1 MAKPKKKRE
10 AEAAAKKEQQEAQAP
25 PRREGLREVVRDW
38 RVVLL
43 IALIVL
49 SVVAIYPHF
58 ENGKFTTALQFGLD
72 LQGGSWLQMSFDSEV
87 VGFTSATETP
97 DALAAL
103 LNKRLDAEVEV
114 VGPAQLEIRKL
125 FTQDELA
132 AALAAE
138 NATLVNYQPGVS
150 QATGNEIKNILAEK
164 INTLGT
170 KDARVNLLTPVGTN
184 VVKYVRVE
192 LAGVDINTARNIV
205 GKQGLFEIRIK
216 TTGNDTAHVLFGNAI
231 TSVGNPQ
238 QDPTRMTW
246 GVPFTLS
253 DQGATAFRTA
263 ANEYGAVTSPDA
275 HPITMLLDNV
285 TVFSA
290 PLDPTLAKEL
300 LTQDVSRLQASTGT
314 GTAGMNEAQTL
325 EIHLRAGALPVD
337 VNVANFGQ
345 VSAPLG
351 DYFKY
356 MSFVAGILAILTVG
370 LVIYLRYREPS
381 IVFPMVG
388 TNFAEVIILLG
399 IARFV
404 QQLDLASIAGLIAV
418 VGTGIDQ
425 LVVITDEVLH
435 EGKVPSP
442 ALYLKRLGRA
452 LAIILIAAGTVVFAM
467 LPLALMDLSTLKG
480 FAFITILGVLVGVA
494 ITRPAYGKII
504 MAVLSR

>member
-1 MAKPKKKRE
+1 MAKPKKKKEEERK
-10 AEAAAKKEQQEAQAP
+10 AEEKKKAEPAKKEGWKEI
-25 PRREGLREVVRDW
+25 VKDW
-38 RVVLL
+38 RVLLL

-49 SVVAIYPHF
+49 ALGAIYPHF
-58 ENGKFTTALQFGLD
+58 ENGQFTTALQFGLD

-87 VGFTSATETP
+87 VGFTSQLSA
-97 DALAAL
+97 DDLAANL
-103 LNKRLDAEVEV
+103 STRLNAEVTA
-114 VGPAQLEIRKL
+114 VGPNQLEIQKL
-125 FTQDELA
+125 FTQADLEEA
-132 AALAAE
+132 FSAE
-138 NATLVNYQPGVS
+138 NATLTTYEQGVS
-150 QATGNEIKNILAEK
+150 QATGQDIKRILEEK

-170 KDARVNLLTPVGTN
+170 QNTQVNLLTPVGTN
-184 VVKYVRVE
+184 VVRYVRVE

-216 TTGNDTAHVLFGNAI
+216 TTGNSTEHVLFGNDI

-238 QDPTRMTW
+238 QDPTSMTW

-253 DQGATAFRTA
+253 DQGASAFRQA
-263 ANEYGAVTSPDA
+263 ANEYGAVTDPAD
-275 HPITMLLDNV
+275 HPVSMLLDNV

-290 PLDPTLAKEL
+290 PLDVTLAKEL
-300 LTQDVSRLQASTGT
+300 QTQDVSRLQASTGS
-314 GTAGMNEAQTL
+314 GTSGMNEAQTL
-325 EIHLRAGALPVD
+325 EIHLRAGALPVN
-337 VNVANFGQ
+337 VEVANFGQ

-351 DYFKY
+351 EYFKY
-356 MSFVAGILAILTVG
+356 MSFIAGALAILTVG
-370 LVIYLRYREPS
+370 LVIYLRYREPA

-388 TNFAEVIILLG
+388 TNFAEIIILLG

-442 ALYLKRLGRA
+442 ALYLKRLNRA
-452 LAIILIAAGTVVFAM
+452 LAIILIAAGTVFFAM

-480 FAFITILGVLVGVA
+480 FAFITILGVLVGVG

-504 MAVLSR
+504 MAVLSRK

>member
-1 MAKPKKKRE
+1 MAKPKKKKE
-10 AEAAAKKEQQEAQAP
+10 AEAAKKGQVPPKKEGA
-25 PRREGLREVVRDW
+25 REIVKDW
-38 RVVLL
+38 RVLL
-43 IALIVL
+43 LIVL
-49 SVVAIYPHF
+49 IVLALGAIYPHV

-72 LQGGSWLQMSFDSEV
+72 LQGGSWLQMSFNSEV
-87 VGFTSATETP
+87 VGFTSQRSADDLAT
-97 DALAAL
+97 AL
-103 LNKRLDAEVEV
+103 NRRLDAEVSV
-114 VGPAQLEIRKL
+114 VTPGQLEIRKSFSMADL
-125 FTQDELA
+125 EQAFS
-132 AALAAE
+132 AE
-138 NATLVNYQPGVS
+138 NATLTTYAPGVS
-150 QATGNEIKNILAEK
+150 TATGSDIKRILEQK

-205 GKQGLFEIRIK
+205 GKQGLFEIRIR
-216 TTGNDTAHVLFGNAI
+216 TTGNETEHVLYGNAI

-253 DQGATAFRTA
+253 EQGAAAFRAA
-263 ANEYGAVTSPDA
+263 ANEYGAVTDPEA
-275 HPITMLLDNV
+275 HPISMLLDNV

-290 PLDPTLAKEL
+290 PLASDLAKEL
-300 LTQDVSRLQASTGT
+300 LTQDVQRLSASTGS
-314 GTAGMNEAQTL
+314 GTAGMNQAQNL

-337 VNVANFGQ
+337 VQVANFGQ

-351 DYFKY
+351 EYFKY
-356 MSFVAGILAILTVG
+356 MSFVAGILALLTVG

-381 IVFPMVG
+381 IVLPMIG

-399 IARFV
+399 IARFI

-442 ALYLKRLGRA
+442 ALYLKRLTRA

-494 ITRPAYGKII
+494 VTRPAYGKII
-504 MAVLSR
+504 MAVLSK

>member
-1 MAKPKKKRE
+1 MAKPKRKKKEAEKKPEPVKRE
-10 AEAAAKKEQQEAQAP
+10 GIREA
-25 PRREGLREVVRDW
+25 VRDW
-38 RVVLL
+38 RVLLL

-49 SVVAIYPHF
+49 SLGAIYPHF
-58 ENGKFTTALQFGLD
+58 ENGSFTTALQFGLD
-72 LQGGSWLQMSFDSEV
+72 LQGGSWLQMSFASEV
-87 VGFTSATETP
+87 VGFTSQRSA
-97 DALAAL
+97 DDLAAA
-103 LNKRLDAEVEV
+103 LNSRLKAEISQVAP
-114 VGPAQLEIRKL
+114 GQLEIRKS
-125 FTQDELA
+125 FTRADLEQA
-132 AALAAE
+132 FSAE
-138 NATLVNYQPGVS
+138 NATLTTYEQGVS
-150 QATGNEIKNILAEK
+150 RATGDDIKRILEQK

-170 KDARVNLLTPVGTN
+170 RDARVNLLTPVGTN
-184 VVKYVRVE
+184 VVRYVRVE

-216 TTGNDTAHVLFGNAI
+216 TVGNETEHVLFGNAI

-253 DQGATAFRTA
+253 PQGAADFRRA
-263 ANEYGAVTSPDA
+263 ANEYGAVTTPDA
-275 HPITMLLDNV
+275 HPISMLLDNV

-290 PLDPTLAKEL
+290 PLDPALAKEL
-300 LTQDVSRLQASTGT
+300 LTQDVQRLSASTGS
-314 GTAGMNEAQTL
+314 GTVGMNQAQNL
-325 EIHLRAGALPVD
+325 EIHLRAGALPVE
-337 VNVANFGQ
+337 VEVANFGQ

-351 DYFKY
+351 EYFKF
-356 MSFVAGILAILTVG
+356 MSFVAGILALLTVG

-381 IVFPMVG
+381 IVLPMVG

-442 ALYLKRLGRA
+442 ALYVKRLTRA
-452 LAIILIAAGTVVFAM
+452 LAIILVAAGTVVFAM

-480 FAFITILGVLVGVA
+480 FAFITILGVLLGVA

-504 MAVLSR
+504 MAVLSK

>member
-1 MAKPKKKRE
+1 MAKPKKKKE
-10 AEAAAKKEQQEAQAP
+10 AEKKPEPA
-25 PRREGLREVVRDW
+25 RKEGLKEIVRDW
-38 RVVLL
+38 RVLILIILL
-43 IALIVL
+43 VL
-49 SVVAIYPHF
+49 SVAAIYPHF

-72 LQGGSWLQMSFDSEV
+72 LQGGSWLQMSFGSEV
-87 VGFTSATETP
+87 VGFTSQRSA
-97 DALAAL
+97 DDLAAA
-103 LNKRLDAEVEV
+103 LNKRLDADVSQ
-114 VGPAQLEIRKL
+114 VGPGQLEIRKS
-125 FTQDELA
+125 FPRNELERA
-132 AALAAE
+132 FSAE
-138 NATLVNYQPGVS
+138 NATLTTYEPGVS
-150 QATGNEIKNILAEK
+150 RATADDIKRILEQK

-184 VVKYVRVE
+184 VVRYVRVE
-192 LAGVDINTARNIV
+192 LAGVDINTAKSIV

-216 TTGNDTAHVLFGNAI
+216 TVGNQTEHVLFGNAI

-253 DQGATAFRTA
+253 EQGALDFRNA
-263 ANEYGAVTSPDA
+263 ANQYGAVTDEGN
-275 HPITMLLDNV
+275 HPISMLLDNV

-290 PLDPTLAKEL
+290 PLDPALAKEL
-300 LTQDVSRLQASTGT
+300 MTQNVQRLSASTGS
-314 GTAGMNEAQTL
+314 GTVGMNQAQTL
-325 EIHLRAGALPVD
+325 EIHLRAGALPVN
-337 VNVANFGQ
+337 VQVANFGQ

-351 DYFKY
+351 EYFKF
-356 MSFVAGILAILTVG
+356 MSFIAGVLALLTVG

-381 IVFPMVG
+381 IVLPMVG

-399 IARFV
+399 IARFIF
-404 QQLDLASIAGLIAV
+404 QLDLASIAGLIAV

-442 ALYLKRLGRA
+442 ALYLKRLTRA
-452 LAIILIAAGTVVFAM
+452 LAIILVAAGTVVFAM

-480 FAFITILGVLVGVA
+480 FAFITILGVLIGVA

-504 MAVLSR
+504 MAVLSK

>member
-1 MAKPKKKRE
+1 MAKPKKKKE
-10 AEAAAKKEQQEAQAP
+10 AEKKPEP
-25 PRREGLREVVRDW
+25 VKREGLRAVVKDW
-38 RVVLL
+38 RVLIL
-43 IALIVL
+43 IALLVF
-49 SVVAIYPHF
+49 SVASIYPHF

-72 LQGGSWLQMSFDSEV
+72 LQGGSWLQMTFSSEV
-87 VGFTSATETP
+87 VGFTSQRSA
-97 DALAAL
+97 DDLAAA
-103 LNKRLDAEVEV
+103 LNSRLDAEVSQV
-114 VGPAQLEIRKL
+114 APGQLEIRKL
-125 FTQDELA
+125 IPRAELEQA
-132 AALAAE
+132 FSAE
-138 NATLVNYQPGVS
+138 NATLTTYEQGVS
-150 QATGNEIKNILAEK
+150 RATGDDIKRILEEK

-184 VVKYVRVE
+184 VVRYVRVE

-216 TTGNDTAHVLFGNAI
+216 TVGNETEHVLFGNAI

-253 DQGATAFRTA
+253 DQGAAEFRQA
-263 ANEYGAVTSPDA
+263 ANEYSAVTDPEN
-275 HPITMLLDNV
+275 HPISMLLDNV

-290 PLDPTLAKEL
+290 PLDVTLAKEL
-300 LTQDVSRLQASTGT
+300 LTQDVSRLQASTGS

-325 EIHLRAGALPVD
+325 EIHLRAGALPVN
-337 VNVANFGQ
+337 VQVANFGQ

-351 DYFKY
+351 EYFKS
-356 MSFVAGILAILTVG
+356 MSFIAGILALLTVG

-381 IVFPMVG
+381 IVLPMVG

-442 ALYLKRLGRA
+442 ALYLKRLTRA
-452 LAIILIAAGTVVFAM
+452 LAIILVAAGTVVVAM

-480 FAFITILGVLVGVA
+480 FAFITILGVLIGVA

-504 MAVLSR
+504 MAVLSK

>member
-1 MAKPKKKRE
+1 MAKPRKKKE
-10 AEAAAKKEQQEAQAP
+10 GEAAAKQQPQAP
-25 PRREGLREVVRDW
+25 ARKEGLRELVRDW
-38 RVVLL
+38 RVLLL
-43 IALIVL
+43 IVLIVL
-49 SVVAIYPHF
+49 SVGAIYPHF
-58 ENGKFTTALQFGLD
+58 ENGQFTTALQFGLD
-72 LQGGSWLQMSFDSEV
+72 LQGGSWLQMSFNSEV
-87 VGFTSATETP
+87 VGFTSQRTA
-97 DALAAL
+97 DDLASA
-103 LNKRLDAEVEV
+103 LNKRLDAEVSV
-114 VGPAQLEIRKL
+114 VGPGQLEIRKSIGQAEL
-125 FTQDELA
+125 EQAFT
-132 AALAAE
+132 AE
-138 NATLVNYQPGVS
+138 NATLTTYTQGVS
-150 QATGNEIKNILAEK
+150 ASTGNDIKRILEQK

-170 KDARVNLLTPVGTN
+170 KDARVNLLTPVGSN

-216 TTGNDTAHVLFGNAI
+216 TTGNETEHVLYGNAI

-246 GVPFTLS
+246 GVSFTLS
-253 DQGATAFRTA
+253 EQGAAAFRAA
-263 ANEYGAVTSPDA
+263 ANEYGAVTAPEA
-275 HPITMLLDNV
+275 HPVSMVLDNV

-290 PLDPTLAKEL
+290 PLDVSLAKEL
-300 LTQDVSRLQASTGT
+300 LTTDVSRLQATTGG
-314 GTAGMNEAQTL
+314 GTAGMTQAQNL

-337 VNVANFGQ
+337 VQVANFGQ

-351 DYFKY
+351 EYFKL
-356 MSFVAGILAILTVG
+356 MSFVAAILALLTVG

-381 IVFPMVG
+381 IVLPMVG
-388 TNFAEVIILLG
+388 TNFAEIIILLG

-442 ALYLKRLGRA
+442 ALYLKRLTRA
-452 LAIILIAAGTVVFAM
+452 LAIILVAAGTVVFAM

-480 FAFITILGVLVGVA
+480 FAFITILGVLIGVA
-494 ITRPAYGKII
+494 VTRPAYGKII
-504 MAVLSR
+504 MSVLSR

>member
-1 MAKPKKKRE
+1 MAKPRKKRE
-10 AEAAAKKEQQEAQAP
+10 AEKRPEPAKK
-25 PRREGLREVVRDW
+25 EGLREIVRDW
-38 RVVLL
+38 RVLLL
-43 IALIVL
+43 IGFLVFA
-49 SVVAIYPHF
+49 VVAIYPHF
-58 ENGKFTTALQFGLD
+58 ENGRFSTALQFGLD

-87 VGFTSATETP
+87 VGFTALRTA
-97 DALAAL
+97 DDLAAA
-103 LNKRLDAEVEV
+103 LNKRLDAEVAPV
-114 VGPAQLEIRKL
+114 SAGQLEIRKA
-125 FTQDELA
+125 FSRTELERA
-132 AALAAE
+132 FAAE
-138 NATLVNYQPGVS
+138 NATLTTYEPGVS
-150 QATGNEIKNILAEK
+150 RSTADSIKRILEQK

-184 VVKYVRVE
+184 VVRYVRVE
-192 LAGVDINTARNIV
+192 LAGVDITTARNIV
-205 GKQGLFEIRIK
+205 GKQGLFEIRIT
-216 TTGNDTAHVLFGNAI
+216 TTGNTTQHVLFGNAI

-253 DQGATAFRTA
+253 EQGAADFRKA
-263 ANEYGAVTSPDA
+263 ANTYGAVTDPDA
-275 HPITMLLDNV
+275 HPISMLLDNV

-290 PLDPTLAKEL
+290 PLDPSLAKEL
-300 LTQDVSRLQASTGT
+300 LTQNVQRLQASTGQ
-314 GTAGMNEAQTL
+314 GTVGMTQAQTL

-337 VNVANFGQ
+337 VAVSNFGQ

-351 DYFKY
+351 EYFKL
-356 MSFVAGILAILTVG
+356 MSFVAGIMALLTVG
-370 LVIYLRYREPS
+370 LVIYIRYREPA
-381 IVFPMVG
+381 IVLPMVG

-404 QQLDLASIAGLIAV
+404 QQLDLASIAALIAV

-442 ALYLKRLGRA
+442 ALYMKRLTRA
-452 LAIILIAAGTVVFAM
+452 LAIILVAAGTVVFAM

-480 FAFITILGVLVGVA
+480 FAIITILGVLVGVA

-504 MAVLSR
+504 MSVLSK

>member
-1 MAKPKKKRE
+1 MAKPKKKKE
-10 AEAAAKKEQQEAQAP
+10 AEAKPEPVRK
-25 PRREGLREVVRDW
+25 EGLKEIVRDW
-38 RVVLL
+38 RVLILIGLL
-43 IALIVL
+43 VF
-49 SVVAIYPHF
+49 SVASIYPHF

-72 LQGGSWLQMSFDSEV
+72 LQGGSWLQMSFGSEI
-87 VGFTSATETP
+87 VGFTSQRSE
-97 DALAAL
+97 DDLAAA
-103 LNKRLDAEVEV
+103 LNTRLDAEVSA
-114 VGPAQLEIRKL
+114 VGPGQLEIRKS
-125 FTQDELA
+125 FTRADLEEEFL
-132 AALAAE
+132 AE
-138 NATLVNYQPGVS
+138 NATLTTYEQGVS
-150 QATGNEIKNILAEK
+150 RATADDIKRILEQK

-184 VVKYVRVE
+184 VVRYVRVE

-216 TTGNDTAHVLFGNAI
+216 TVGNETEHVLYGNAI

-238 QDPTRMTW
+238 QDPTRRTW

-253 DQGATAFRTA
+253 ALGAADFRKA
-263 ANEYGAVTSPDA
+263 ANDYGAVTAPEA
-275 HPITMLLDNV
+275 HPISMLLDNV

-290 PLDPTLAKEL
+290 PLDPSLAKEL
-300 LTQDVSRLQASTGT
+300 LTQNVQRLQASTGQ
-314 GTAGMNEAQTL
+314 GTVGMNQAQTL

-337 VNVANFGQ
+337 VAVSNFGQ

-351 DYFKY
+351 EYFKL
-356 MSFVAGILAILTVG
+356 MSFVAGIMALLTVG
-370 LVIYLRYREPS
+370 LVIYIRYREPA
-381 IVFPMVG
+381 IVLPMVG

-399 IARFV
+399 IARFI
-404 QQLDLASIAGLIAV
+404 QQLDLAAIAGLIAV

-442 ALYLKRLGRA
+442 ALYLKRLTRA
-452 LAIILIAAGTVVFAM
+452 LAIILVAAGTVVFAM

-480 FAFITILGVLVGVA
+480 FAIITILGVLVGVA

-504 MAVLSR
+504 MSVLSK

>member
-1 MAKPKKKRE
+1 MAKPKKKKE
-10 AEAAAKKEQQEAQAP
+10 AEKKPEPA
-25 PRREGLREVVRDW
+25 RKEGLKEIVRDW
-38 RVVLL
+38 RVLILIGLL
-43 IALIVL
+43 VF
-49 SVVAIYPHF
+49 SVAAIYPHF

-72 LQGGSWLQMSFDSEV
+72 LQGGSWLQMSFASEV
-87 VGFTSATETP
+87 VGFTSQRTAE
-97 DALAAL
+97 DLAGA
-103 LNKRLDAEVEV
+103 LNKRLGAEVTPI
-114 VGPAQLEIRKL
+114 GPGQLEIRKSFARPDL
-125 FTQDELA
+125 EQIFLE
-132 AALAAE
+132 E
-138 NATLVNYQPGVS
+138 NATLTTYEQGVS
-150 QATGNEIKNILAEK
+150 RATGDDIKRILEQK

-170 KDARVNLLTPVGTN
+170 RDARVNLLTPVGTN
-184 VVKYVRVE
+184 VVRYVRVE

-216 TTGNDTAHVLFGNAI
+216 TVGNETEHVLFGNAI

-253 DQGATAFRTA
+253 EQGAADFRKA
-263 ANEYGAVTSPDA
+263 ANDYGAVTDPQA
-275 HPITMLLDNV
+275 HPISMLLDNV

-290 PLDPTLAKEL
+290 PLDPALAKEL
-300 LTQDVSRLQASTGT
+300 LTQNVQRLSASTGS
-314 GTAGMNEAQTL
+314 GTIGMNQAQNL
-325 EIHLRAGALPVD
+325 EIHLRAGALPID
-337 VNVANFGQ
+337 VQVANFGQ

-351 DYFKY
+351 EYFKF
-356 MSFVAGILAILTVG
+356 MSFVAGILALLTVG

-381 IVFPMVG
+381 IVLPMVG

-442 ALYLKRLGRA
+442 ALYVKRLSRA
-452 LAIILIAAGTVVFAM
+452 LAIILVAAGTVVFAM

-480 FAFITILGVLVGVA
+480 FAFITILGVLIGVA

-504 MAVLSR
+504 MAVLSK

>member
-1 MAKPKKKRE
+1 MAKPKKKKE
-10 AEAAAKKEQQEAQAP
+10 AEKKPEP
-25 PRREGLREVVRDW
+25 VRREGLKEIVRDW
-38 RVVLL
+38 RVLILIILL
-43 IALIVL
+43 VL
-49 SVVAIYPHF
+49 SVAAIYPHF

-72 LQGGSWLQMSFDSEV
+72 LQGGSWLQMSFASEV
-87 VGFTSATETP
+87 VGFTSQRSAN
-97 DALAAL
+97 DLAGA
-103 LNKRLDAEVEV
+103 LNKRLEAEVSQ
-114 VGPAQLEIRKL
+114 VGPGQLEIRKL
-125 FTQDELA
+125 FTRIDLEQAFL
-132 AALAAE
+132 AE
-138 NATLVNYQPGVS
+138 NATLTTYEQGVS
-150 QATGNEIKNILAEK
+150 KATADDIKRILEQK

-184 VVKYVRVE
+184 VVRYVRVE

-216 TTGNDTAHVLFGNAI
+216 TVGNETEHVLFGNAI

-253 DQGATAFRTA
+253 EQGAADFRKG
-263 ANEYGAVTSPDA
+263 ANDYGAVTDPAA
-275 HPITMLLDNV
+275 HPISMLLDNV

-290 PLDPTLAKEL
+290 PLDPSLAKEL
-300 LTQDVSRLQASTGT
+300 LTQNVQRLSASTGS
-314 GTAGMNEAQTL
+314 GTVGMNQAQTL

-337 VNVANFGQ
+337 VQVANFGQ

-351 DYFKY
+351 EYFKF
-356 MSFVAGILAILTVG
+356 MSLIAGVLALLTVG
-370 LVIYLRYREPS
+370 LVIYIRYREPS
-381 IVFPMVG
+381 IVLPMVG

-399 IARFV
+399 ISRFV
-404 QQLDLASIAGLIAV
+404 FQLDLASIAGLIAV

-442 ALYLKRLGRA
+442 ALYLKRLTRA
-452 LAIILIAAGTVVFAM
+452 LAIILVAAGTVVFAM

-504 MAVLSR
+504 MAILSGKD